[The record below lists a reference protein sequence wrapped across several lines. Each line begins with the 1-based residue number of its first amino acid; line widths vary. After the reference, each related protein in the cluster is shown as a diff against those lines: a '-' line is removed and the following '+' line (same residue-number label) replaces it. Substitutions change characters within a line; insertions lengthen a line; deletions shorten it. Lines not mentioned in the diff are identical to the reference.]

1 MVPRGSKQSKKDF
14 EDFYDDIIQ
23 NCHEFHEMTGE
34 TGDVL
39 LLHPLMVHSVSV
51 NSLRHARIITNPP
64 VSLKEP
70 FNFDRSDPTEYSI
83 VERKT
88 IEAIGEDRLRGWK
101 IKGDRGSVTP
111 NRLKAQAE
119 LKKEELQRLKSSP
132 TPPKSDGESRKRDQ
146 VRVS

>member
-1 MVPRGSKQSKKDF
+1 MVPRGSKQTKKDF

-23 NCHEFHEMTGE
+23 KCHEFHEMTGE
-34 TGDVL
+34 VGDVI

-70 FNFDRSDPTEYSI
+70 FNFDRPDPTKYSI

-88 IEAIGEDRLRGWK
+88 IESIGEDRLHGWK
-101 IKGDRGSVTP
+101 TKGDRGSVTP
-111 NRLKAQAE
+111 GRLKAQAE
-119 LKKEELQRLKSSP
+119 LKEQELRRLKS
-132 TPPKSDGESRKRDQ
+132 PPAPQKSG
-146 VRVS
+146 